1 MPLNVSMFNDEMAL
15 LVDDAQ
21 ESLVQITGPQGNL
34 GSGIIWRED
43 GLIVTNAHV
52 VRDSE
57 VHVTLLDGTVHKA
70 TMIAVDDTLDIAA
83 LTIDAMDLPTARV
96 GDSRKLRPGQWVVAV
111 GHPFG
116 VLGSATAGT
125 VIATGTGLPEF
136 GGERE
141 WIALDLRLRPGH
153 SGGPLIDVNGNTVG
167 INTLITGPEVGFAIP
182 VHLVEAFLRE
192 HVQNSNKVASV

>member
-1 MPLNVSMFNDEMAL
+1 MPLNVSIFNDEMAA
-15 LVDDAQ
+15 LVDDVQ
-21 ESLVQITGPQGNL
+21 QSLVQIRGPQGNL
-34 GSGIIWRED
+34 GSGIIWQRD

-57 VHVTLLDGTVHKA
+57 VHVTLLDGRFYKA
-70 TMIAVDDTLDIAA
+70 HLIAADDELDIAA
-83 LTIDAMDLPTARV
+83 LAIDANDLPATPV
-96 GDSRKLRPGQWVVAV
+96 GDSRSVRPGQWVVAV

-125 VIATGTGLPEF
+125 VIATGAGLPEF

-141 WIALDLRLRPGH
+141 WIALNLRLRPGH
-153 SGGPLIDVNGNTVG
+153 SGGPLVDVNGNTVG

-192 HVQNSNKVASV
+192 NVQSGDAINV

>member
-1 MPLNVSMFNDEMAL
+1 MPLNVSMFNDEMAA
-15 LVDDAQ
+15 LVDDVQ
-21 ESLVQITGPQGNL
+21 QSLVQITGLQGNL
-34 GSGIIWRED
+34 GSGIIWQQD

-52 VRDSE
+52 VRESE
-57 VHVTLLDGTVHKA
+57 VHVTLLDGTSYKA
-70 TMIAVDDTLDIAA
+70 QLVAADDELDIAA
-83 LTIDAMDLPTARV
+83 LAIDADGLPATRI

-125 VIATGTGLPEF
+125 VIATGAGLTEF
-136 GGERE
+136 GGEQE
-141 WIALDLRLRPGH
+141 WIALNLRLRPGH
-153 SGGPLIDVNGNTVG
+153 SGGPLVDVNGNTVG

-192 HVQNSNKVASV
+192 HVQTGDAINV

>member
-1 MPLNVSMFNDEMAL
+1 MPLNVSMFNDEMAR
-15 LVDDAQ
+15 LVEDVQ
-21 ESLVQITGPQGNL
+21 QSLVQITGPQGNL
-34 GSGIIWRED
+34 GSGVIWRQD

-57 VHVTLLDGTVHKA
+57 VHVTLLDGTTYKA
-70 TMIAVDDTLDIAA
+70 RTIAADDELDIAA
-83 LTIDAMDLPTARV
+83 LTIEAFDLPTTRT
-96 GDSRKLRPGQWVVAV
+96 GDSQKVRAGQWVVAV

-136 GGERE
+136 SGERE
-141 WIALDLRLRPGH
+141 WIALNLRLRPGH
-153 SGGPLIDVNGNTVG
+153 SGGPLVDVNGSTVG

-182 VHLVEAFLRE
+182 VHLVEAFLHE
-192 HVQNSNKVASV
+192 HVQTGDAVNV

>member
-1 MPLNVSMFNDEMAL
+1 MPLNVSMFNDEMAA
-15 LVDDAQ
+15 LVDDVQ
-21 ESLVQITGPQGNL
+21 QSLVQITGPHGNL
-34 GSGIIWRED
+34 GSGIIWRQD

-57 VHVTLLDGTVHKA
+57 VHVTLLDGTFYKA
-70 TMIAVDDTLDIAA
+70 QLIAADDELDIAA
-83 LTIDAMDLPTARV
+83 LAIDANGLSATRV
-96 GDSRKLRPGQWVVAV
+96 GDSRSIRPGQWVIAV

-125 VIATGTGLPEF
+125 VIASGAGLPEF

-141 WIALDLRLRPGH
+141 WIALNLRLRPGH
-153 SGGPLIDVNGNTVG
+153 SGGPLVEVNGNTIG

-182 VHLVEAFLRE
+182 VHLVEDFLQE
-192 HVQNSNKVASV
+192 HVQTSDAMNV

>member
-1 MPLNVSMFNDEMAL
+1 MPLNVSMFNDEMAA
-15 LVDDAQ
+15 LVDDVQ
-21 ESLVQITGPQGNL
+21 QSLVQITGPQGNL
-34 GSGIIWRED
+34 GSGIIWQED
-43 GLIVTNAHV
+43 GLIITNAHV

-57 VHVTLLDGTVHKA
+57 INVTLLDGSVYKA
-70 TMIAVDDTLDIAA
+70 RVIAADDELDVAALSIEAVD
-83 LTIDAMDLPTARV
+83 LPATRI
-96 GDSRKLRPGQWVVAV
+96 GDSRKVRPGQWVVAI

-125 VIATGTGLPEF
+125 VIATGAGLPEF

-141 WIALDLRLRPGH
+141 WIALNLRLRPGH
-153 SGGPLIDVNGNTVG
+153 SGGPLVDVNGNTVG

-192 HVQNSNKVASV
+192 HVHSNDVANV

>member
-1 MPLNVSMFNDEMAL
+1 MPLNVSMFNDEMAA
-15 LVDDAQ
+15 LVDDVQ
-21 ESLVQITGPQGNL
+21 QSLVQITGLQGNL
-34 GSGIIWRED
+34 GSGIIWQQD

-52 VRDSE
+52 VRESE
-57 VHVTLLDGTVHKA
+57 VHVTLLDGTSYKA
-70 TMIAVDDTLDIAA
+70 QLVAADDELDIAA
-83 LTIDAMDLPTARV
+83 LAIDADGLPATRI

-125 VIATGTGLPEF
+125 VIATGAGLPEF
-136 GGERE
+136 GGEQE
-141 WIALDLRLRPGH
+141 WIALNLRLRPGH
-153 SGGPLIDVNGNTVG
+153 SGGPLVDVNGNTVG

-192 HVQNSNKVASV
+192 HVQTGDAINV

>member
-21 ESLVQITGPQGNL
+21 QSLVQITGQQGNL

-43 GLIVTNAHV
+43 GLIVTNMHV

-57 VHVTLLDGTVHKA
+57 VHVTLLDGTVYKA
-70 TMIAVDDTLDIAA
+70 QLIAADDELDIAA
-83 LTIDAMDLPTARV
+83 LAIDATNLRPTRI
-96 GDSRKLRPGQWVVAV
+96 GDSKKLRPGQWVVAV

-125 VIATGTGLPEF
+125 VIATGAGLPEF

-141 WIALDLRLRPGH
+141 WIAIDLRLRPGH
-153 SGGPLIDVNGNTVG
+153 SGGPLVDVNGNTVG
-167 INTLITGPEVGFAIP
+167 VNTLVTGPEVGFAIP

-192 HVQNSNKVASV
+192 RMPSGATVSV